1 MPLDLYSPCPCG
13 SGKKFKWCCQP
24 IHAQVSKAFE
34 QDANGQHEA
43 ALRTIEEV
51 AAEHPGNPEV
61 WGRKA
66 HLMYQM
72 GKPDEAEAAL
82 QKAFEINPNYP
93 FGYYLRGKFR
103 QYEGELAGALILFRR
118 AAELYDPEAKPLL
131 AQLYALIG
139 ECELKLNRPVAGRA
153 ALEIA
158 RRCAPEDSQLSQ
170 GLQALFGDDSRF
182 PESARREY
190 KYQGVSANAPAARR
204 AAWDKALPAAG
215 PGKPGD
221 AGTASAHLPAED
233 GQDAAANYNLG
244 LTRAWLGDNP
254 AALEAL
260 DRYVALEAD
269 EAKAA
274 AAWTL
279 AEVLRCGQGME
290 DSADYIS
297 HSVLAQL

>member
-1 MPLDLYSPCPCG
+1 MALDLYSPCPCG

-24 IHAQVSKAFE
+24 IHQQISKAFE

-43 ALRTIEEV
+43 ALKTMDDV

-66 HLMYQM
+66 QLLYQM
-72 GKPDEAEAAL
+72 DKADEAEAAL

-93 FGYYLRGKFR
+93 FGFYLKGKFR

-131 AQLYALIG
+131 SQLYGLIA

-158 RRCAPEDSQLSQ
+158 RRCTPEDPELSQ
-170 GLQALFGDDSRF
+170 DLQTLFGDTSRY

-190 KYQGVSANAPAARR
+190 KFQTLPADAPAARR
-204 AAWDKALPAAG
+204 SAWDK
-215 PGKPGD
+215 
-221 AGTASAHLPAED
+221 
-233 GQDAAANYNLG
+233 
-244 LTRAWLGDNP
+244 
-254 AALEAL
+254 
-260 DRYVALEAD
+260 
-269 EAKAA
+269 
-274 AAWTL
+274 
-279 AEVLRCGQGME
+279 
-290 DSADYIS
+290 
-297 HSVLAQL
+297 